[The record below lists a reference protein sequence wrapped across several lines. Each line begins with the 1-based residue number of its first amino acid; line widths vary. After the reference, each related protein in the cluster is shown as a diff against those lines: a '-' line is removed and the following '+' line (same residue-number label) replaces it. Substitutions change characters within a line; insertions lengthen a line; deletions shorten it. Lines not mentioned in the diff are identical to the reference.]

1 MMNIKVLGS
10 GCKKCQKLEANV
22 KEALVL
28 LNKEADVDHITD
40 YNEIVS
46 YNVMSTPALVVD
58 GKVVSSGR
66 LLTPRQLVELLK

>member
-1 MMNIKVLGS
+1 MNIKVLGS

-28 LNKEADVDHITD
+28 LNKEANVDHVTD

>member
-1 MMNIKVLGS
+1 MNIKVLGS

>member
-1 MMNIKVLGS
+1 MDIKVLGS
-10 GCKKCQKLEANV
+10 GCQKCQKLEANV

-28 LNKEADVDHITD
+28 LNKEANVDHVTD

-66 LLTPRQLVELLK
+66 LLNPKQLVELLK